1 MSKSKAGRVF
11 IFMETTGKGK
21 DAWLDDTWEVEKK
34 ILAVGLDLE
43 GLKDER
49 KLDHWRWST
58 DGKIESGK

>member
-1 MSKSKAGRVF
+1 
-11 IFMETTGKGK
+11 METTGKGK

-49 KLDHWRWST
+49 KLDH
-58 DGKIESGK
+58 